1 MVPSVATKTTTK
13 TSALARRKPVEQPRA
28 ARAELV
34 PKPGELDDAA
44 AAYARASR
52 AESTKRAYT
61 TDFIAFSRWCE
72 PQGLAPMPALPR
84 TVALYLTA
92 LACAERKVAT
102 IERALVA
109 ISQAHKLHGVPS
121 PRKAPEVT
129 EVLQGIRRT
138 IGVAPHQKDPVL
150 IYTLRALVEPMR
162 KDDPGD
168 VRDRALLCLGLASGC
183 RRSELVELDV
193 GDLSFGDDGLEI
205 VIRRSRTDQEG
216 LGRKIGIPYGGR
228 PRTCPVR
235 AVRDWIDLSYL
246 SEGPLF
252 RPVNRFGKILPSR
265 LTAQSVALIVK
276 RWALEA
282 GLDPMLF
289 AGHSLRSGL
298 ATAAAKAGKSERSIM
313 KQTGHRS
320 VSVVRRYIRNAE
332 LFDDNAAAGIG
343 L

>member
-1 MVPSVATKTTTK
+1 MPKPTKKTT
-13 TSALARRKPVEQPRA
+13 ALARRPTKKAPRA
-28 ARAELV
+28 RRADLA
-34 PKPGELDDAA
+34 PKPTELADAA
-44 AAYARASR
+44 SAYASASR
-52 AESTKRAYT
+52 AENTKRAYT
-61 TDFIAFSRWCE
+61 NDFIMFSTWCE
-72 PQGLAPMPALPR
+72 PQGFASMPALPA

-92 LACAERKVAT
+92 LAISERKVAT

-109 ISQAHKLHGVPS
+109 ISQAHKLHGFPS
-121 PRKAPEVT
+121 PRKAPEVM

-138 IGVAPHQKDPVL
+138 LGVAPNQKDPVL
-150 IYTLRALVEPMR
+150 VDTLRALVEPMR
-162 KDDPGD
+162 RDDPGD
-168 VRDRALLCLGLASGC
+168 VRDRALLCLGFASGC
-183 RRSELVELDV
+183 RRSELVGLDV
-193 GDLSFGDDGLEI
+193 GDLSFGDDGLE
-205 VIRRSRTDQEG
+205 VTIRRSKTDQEG
-216 LGRKIGIPYGGR
+216 LGRKVGIPYGGR

-246 SEGPLF
+246 TEGPLF
-252 RPVNRFGKILPSR
+252 RPINRFGKILPTR
-265 LTAQSVALIVK
+265 LTGQSVALIVK

-282 GLDPMLF
+282 GFDPALF

-320 VSVVRRYIRNAE
+320 VTVVRRYIRDAE

>member
-1 MVPSVATKTTTK
+1 MPKPTKKIT
-13 TSALARRKPVEQPRA
+13 ALARRKPATKPRA
-28 ARAELV
+28 PRAELV
-34 PKPGELDDAA
+34 PKPSKLEDAA
-44 AAYARASR
+44 AAYASASR

-61 TDFIAFSRWCE
+61 NDFVLFSGWCE
-72 PQGLAPMPALPR
+72 PQELAAMPALPR

-92 LACAERKVAT
+92 LACSERKVAT

-109 ISQAHKLHGVPS
+109 ISQAHKLHGFPS

-150 IYTLRALVEPMR
+150 VDTLRALVEPMR

-168 VRDRALLCLGLASGC
+168 VRDRALLCLGFASGC
-183 RRSELVELDV
+183 RRSELVALDV
-193 GDLSFGDDGLEI
+193 ADLSFGDDGLEI
-205 VIRRSRTDQEG
+205 TIRRSKTDQEG
-216 LGRKIGIPYGGR
+216 LGRKVGIPFGAR

-235 AVRDWIDLSYL
+235 AVRDWTDFSLIT
-246 SEGPLF
+246 EGAVF

-265 LTAQSVALIVK
+265 LTDQSVALIVK
-276 RWALEA
+276 RWALQA
-282 GLDPMLF
+282 GFDPALF
-289 AGHSLRSGL
+289 AGHSLRAGL

-320 VSVVRRYIRNAE
+320 VSVVRRYIRDAE
-332 LFDDNAAAGIG
+332 LFDDNGAAGIG

>member
-1 MVPSVATKTTTK
+1 MPKTATKTT
-13 TSALARRKPVEQPRA
+13 ALARRKPDRA
-28 ARAELV
+28 APCPPRGELA
-34 PKPGELDDAA
+34 PKPGALSDAA
-44 AAYARASR
+44 AAYAGASR
-52 AESTKRAYT
+52 AENTKRAYT
-61 TDFIAFSRWCE
+61 NDFVAFSAWCRE
-72 PQGLAPMPALPR
+72 QGLTSMPTLPR
-84 TVALYLTA
+84 TVALYLTS
-92 LACAERKVAT
+92 LAVAEKKVAT

-109 ISQAHKLHGVPS
+109 ISQAHKLHGFPS
-121 PRKAPEVT
+121 PRLAAEVT

-138 IGVAPHQKDPVL
+138 LGVAPNQKDPVL
-150 IYTLRALVEPMR
+150 VDTLRALVEPMR

-168 VRDRALLCLGLASGC
+168 TRDRALICLGFASGC
-183 RRSELVELDV
+183 RRSELVALDV
-193 GDLSFGDDGLEI
+193 ADLSFADDGLEI
-205 VIRRSRTDQEG
+205 TIRRSKTDQEG
-216 LGRKIGIPYGGR
+216 LGRKVGIPFGGR

-235 AVRDWIDLSYL
+235 AVRDWIDFSLIT
-246 SEGPLF
+246 EGPLF

-265 LTAQSVALIVK
+265 LTDQSVALIVK

-282 GLDPMLF
+282 GFDPALF

-320 VSVVRRYIRNAE
+320 VSVVRRYIRDAE

>member
-1 MVPSVATKTTTK
+1 MPKTAKKNTTP
-13 TSALARRKPVEQPRA
+13 ARRKA
-28 ARAELV
+28 AATAHSSGAELEPV
-34 PKPGELDDAA
+34 PQDLDDAA
-44 AAYARASR
+44 AAYAGASR
-52 AESTKRAYT
+52 AANTKRAYT
-61 TDFIAFSRWCE
+61 NDFVMFSAWCR
-72 PQGLAPMPALPR
+72 PQGLAAMPALPR

-92 LACAERKVAT
+92 LACSERKVAT

-109 ISQAHKLHGVPS
+109 ISQAHKLHGFPS
-121 PRKAPEVT
+121 PRKASEVT

-150 IYTLRALVEPMR
+150 VDTLRALVEPMR

-168 VRDRALLCLGLASGC
+168 MRDRALLCLGFASGC
-183 RRSELVELDV
+183 RRSELVGLDV
-193 GDLSFGDDGLEI
+193 GDISFGDDGLEI
-205 VIRRSRTDQEG
+205 TIRRSKTNQEG
-216 LGRKIGIPYGGR
+216 LGRKVGIPFGGR

-235 AVRDWIDLSYL
+235 AVRDWVDFSLITD
-246 SEGPLF
+246 GPLF

-265 LTAQSVALIVK
+265 LTDQSVALIVK

-282 GLDPMLF
+282 GFEPALF

-320 VSVVRRYIRNAE
+320 VSVVRRYIRDAE
-332 LFDDNAAAGIG
+332 LFEDNAAAGIG

>member
-1 MVPSVATKTTTK
+1 MAKTTKK
-13 TSALARRKPVEQPRA
+13 TTALSRRPPSAKPHA

-34 PKPGELDDAA
+34 PKPSELDDAA
-44 AAYARASR
+44 AAYAGASR
-52 AESTKRAYT
+52 AENTKRAYT
-61 TDFIAFSRWCE
+61 TDFVAFSAWCQAQE
-72 PQGLAPMPALPR
+72 VAAMPALPR
-84 TVALYLTA
+84 TVALYLTS
-92 LACAERKVAT
+92 LAVAEKKVAT

-109 ISQAHKLHGVPS
+109 ICQAHKLHGFPT
-121 PRKAPEVT
+121 PRKAPELT

-138 IGVAPHQKDPVL
+138 LGVAPHQKDPVL
-150 IYTLRALVEPMR
+150 VDTLRALIDPMR

-168 VRDRALLCLGLASGC
+168 MRDRALLCLGFASGC
-183 RRSELVELDV
+183 RRSELVALDI
-193 GDLSFGDDGLEI
+193 GDLSFGDDGLQI
-205 VIRRSRTDQEG
+205 TIRRSKTDQEG
-216 LGRKIGIPYGGR
+216 LGRKVGIPYGGR

-235 AVRDWIDLSYL
+235 AVRDWIDVLL
-246 SEGPLF
+246 LTEGPLF
-252 RPVNRFGKILPSR
+252 RPINRFGTILPSR
-265 LTAQSVALIVK
+265 LTDQSVALIVK

-320 VSVVRRYIRNAE
+320 VSVVRRYIRDAE

>member
-1 MVPSVATKTTTK
+1 MAKPPTKQLVALT
-13 TSALARRKPVEQPRA
+13 RRKPGQGPTSPRT
-28 ARAELV
+28 ELV
-34 PKPGELDDAA
+34 PRPAELDDAA
-44 AAYARASR
+44 AAYAGASR
-52 AESTKRAYT
+52 AENTKRAYT
-61 TDFIAFSRWCE
+61 NDFVSFSAWCE
-72 PQGLAPMPALPR
+72 SQALAPMPALPR
-84 TVALYLTA
+84 TLALYLTA

-102 IERALVA
+102 IERALAA
-109 ISQAHKLHGVPS
+109 ICQAHKLHGFPS

-138 IGVAPHQKDPVL
+138 IGVAPKQKDPVL
-150 IYTLRALVEPMR
+150 VDTLRALVEPMR
-162 KDDPGD
+162 RDDPGD
-168 VRDRALLCLGLASGC
+168 VRDRALICLGFASGC
-183 RRSELVELDV
+183 RRSELVALDV
-193 GDLSFGDDGLEI
+193 EDLSFGDDGLEI
-205 VIRRSRTDQEG
+205 VIRRSKTDQEG
-216 LGRKIGIPYGGR
+216 LGRKVGIPYGGR

-235 AVRDWIDLSYL
+235 AVRDWLDFSLVTD
-246 SEGPLF
+246 GPLF
-252 RPVNRFGKILPSR
+252 RPINRFGKIRAAR

-282 GLDPMLF
+282 GLDPALF

-320 VSVVRRYIRNAE
+320 VTVVRRYIRDAE